1 MLIAVIQV
9 YENETFEKYLVSLS
23 FLLFFPTI
31 NLSTDTNSSAVHYFG
46 DLTFLQGVSNV
57 LTLIYDRRLV
67 SSVGRT
73 PVCCAGGRGFEPDRT
88 NTQGLK
94 ITEEDVLPL

>member
-1 MLIAVIQV
+1 MSNKTRIKSVFFIRYLITLKSIRADLHL
-9 YENETFEKYLVSLS
+9 FEVSLYPDCIVLII
-23 FLLFFPTI
+23 FLLI
-31 NLSTDTNSSAVHYFG
+31 NFHSG
-46 DLTFLQGVSNV
+46 C
-57 LTLIYDRRLV
+57 LV

>member
-1 MLIAVIQV
+1 MILVYVI
-9 YENETFEKYLVSLS
+9 ENEVNVYQQETLLYL
-23 FLLFFPTI
+23 
-31 NLSTDTNSSAVHYFG
+31 
-46 DLTFLQGVSNV
+46 
-57 LTLIYDRRLV
+57 RRGQM
-67 SSVGRT
+67 VGKT